1 MNLEA
6 QLVTVSE
13 LSGQERDCMFALM
26 DRYYAGMKRD
36 FFNADLDEKHWA
48 ILLRDSDSNVICGFS
63 TQMLMD
69 FTVDGASMHALFS
82 GDTIVEQR
90 CWGQSVLA
98 QAWGRLALELINRF
112 PRGSLYWFLI
122 SKGYKTYRYLP
133 LFFREYY
140 PRHATPTP
148 PWAKSVIDVLGRQKY
163 PRAYDP
169 SAGIIRAGATACRLR
184 RDVAAVTFCSP
195 SAVNATIAG
204 MGRNRLSGMRV
215 VCLGETTAAAARQAG
230 VQVAAVAHQTSLES
244 LVAAVRLVVPGE
256 AAA

>member
-163 PRAYDP
+163 PRAYDS

-184 RDVAAVTFCSP
+184 RDVAAVTFAKLRDP
-195 SAVNATIAG
+195 AVSFFVETNPGHELGDELCCIAPLT
-204 MGRNRLSGMRV
+204 RENFSH
-215 VCLGETTAAAARQAG
+215 AAARPLRRGQAL
-230 VQVAAVAHQTSLES
+230 QVAV
-244 LVAAVRLVVPGE
+244 G
-256 AAA
+256 